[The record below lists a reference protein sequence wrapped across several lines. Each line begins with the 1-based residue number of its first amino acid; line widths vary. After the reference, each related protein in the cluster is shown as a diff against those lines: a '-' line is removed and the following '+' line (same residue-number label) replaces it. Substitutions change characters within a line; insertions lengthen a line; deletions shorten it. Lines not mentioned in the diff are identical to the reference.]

1 MPAANPRRGRLPARL
16 LAAVSILAVGV
27 VGFVAGRGS
36 VEQRPEPR
44 HPAGGYPAGYAA
56 GREAAFAGY
65 DGGWSYDMPYIVTL
79 RRGGPG
85 VTYRFARRWPMR
97 SGVAYRVCG
106 RVVCERTEP

>member
-1 MPAANPRRGRLPARL
+1 MPAANPRRGRLLVA
-16 LAAVSILAVGV
+16 LAIVAVGV

-36 VEQRPEPR
+36 VDRHPEPR
-44 HPAGGYPAGYAA
+44 HSASGYAA

-106 RVVCERTEP
+106 RVVCERTEPP